1 MAAQMLAPRSPNEGI
16 RPFLIQRDLPQL
28 ASLIEVAFQP
38 ELDRTG
44 NLIVAEMR
52 QLARAGPLLWLLG
65 ASQTM
70 LSPLLGG
77 YVWTANGQLVGNVT
91 LSLENRR
98 RGLWTISNVAVH
110 PDFRG
115 RGIARQLM
123 EVALQEANSKGAQL
137 IALEVRTDNVAAQ
150 RLYRELG
157 FEVYDTTSELSLPA
171 HNWPE
176 RTTLPSLPLRKR
188 CSGDGQG
195 LYNLLRAA
203 TPGKAQEV
211 RPIPVHHYRM
221 GMERRLT
228 RWLDDLLYR
237 RRSADWVLEENGPI
251 VAWLQL
257 TGQYRQAAHRLQ
269 ITVHPERRG
278 VVEEELL
285 AAGLYR
291 LNRFPAREIVS
302 TISTSHSE
310 AQQAY
315 RNAGFRTVRLLDQ
328 MRLDLRY
335 GKDRTMP

>member
-1 MAAQMLAPRSPNEGI
+1 
-16 RPFLIQRDLPQL
+16 
-28 ASLIEVAFQP
+28 
-38 ELDRTG
+38 
-44 NLIVAEMR
+44 
-52 QLARAGPLLWLLG
+52 
-65 ASQTM
+65 
-70 LSPLLGG
+70 
-77 YVWTANGQLVGNVT
+77 
-91 LSLENRR
+91 
-98 RGLWTISNVAVH
+98 
-110 PDFRG
+110 
-115 RGIARQLM
+115 
-123 EVALQEANSKGAQL
+123 
-137 IALEVRTDNVAAQ
+137 
-150 RLYRELG
+150 
-157 FEVYDTTSELSLPA
+157 
-171 HNWPE
+171 
-176 RTTLPSLPLRKR
+176 
-188 CSGDGQG
+188 
-195 LYNLLRAA
+195 
-203 TPGKAQEV
+203 
-211 RPIPVHHYRM
+211 
-221 GMERRLT
+221 
-228 RWLDDLLYR
+228 LLYR